1 MLVMLYNTPTESD
14 YYFCSSI
21 SRVRISDPRYSIEKE
36 EMSSCYSLQKDMD
49 KTLSS
54 RITAE

>member
-1 MLVMLYNTPTESD
+1 MLVMLYNTPKESD

-36 EMSSCYSLQKDMD
+36 ENEQLLLIAKGYG
-49 KTLSS
+49 
-54 RITAE
+54 